1 MNILLIEPEH
11 KGHYVALHLNL
22 LIKEFDNRGWKL
34 NILTYKESINSD
46 VYKLI
51 SKKILKKINFFYLK
65 KVNFSKQRNQ
75 FYLLYVQIVKY
86 FNIIRSIKEITL
98 KNNINHI
105 YFVTADHIDKIL
117 SIFGRF
123 SIKIN
128 FSVMQIYSK
137 IYLNKNISFFNKLIL
152 NIKKLLLF
160 NTINI
165 FFLKNFFIIDLF
177 LYKFIK
183 NNKKK
188 KLNKVVYIPD
198 PGELKY
204 KFSKKYAQKYL
215 KLSKNNFYLL
225 VYGAIKMSK
234 GIKELLSYVKNFN
247 NNSIII
253 IIAGEQTNEVKYF
266 LKQNDNK
273 EFITKGK
280 IIIYEGFKSYRE
292 EAILFFASDAVW
304 VSYSNNFIG
313 SSAVLYQAGA
323 AKKPVIVNKSGLL
336 GYVNKK
342 HKIGVDVNI
351 NNLNDI
357 INKIKFLYDNKN
369 LRYQLGENNY
379 IISKKHSGNNFAKII
394 ANKIYNGKYFFFFNI
409 FL

>member
-266 LKQNDNK
+266 LKQKDNK

-336 GYVNKK
+336 GYINKK

-369 LRYQLGENNY
+369 HRYQLGENNY
-379 IISKKHSGNNFAKII
+379 ILSKKHSGNNFAKII
-394 ANKIYNGKYFFFFNI
+394 ANKIYNEK
-409 FL
+409 

>member
-11 KGHYVALHLNL
+11 RGHYVALHINL
-22 LIKEFDNRGWKL
+22 LINEFDKRGWGL
-34 NILTYKESINSD
+34 NILTYKESINSE

-51 SKKILKKINFFYLK
+51 NKDLLKRINFFYLK
-65 KVNFSKQRNQ
+65 KVDFSKRRNQ
-75 FYLLYVQIVKY
+75 FYLLYVQIIKY
-86 FNIIRSIKEITL
+86 FNIIRSIKKIIL

-123 SIKIN
+123 SIKVN

-160 NTINI
+160 STINI
-165 FFLKNFFIIDLF
+165 FFLKNFFIIDFF

-183 NNKKK
+183 NKKK
-188 KLNKVVYIPD
+188 NNLNKVVYIPD

-204 KFSKKYAQKYL
+204 RFSKIYAQSYL
-215 KLSKNNFYLL
+215 KLNKNNFYIL
-225 VYGAIKMSK
+225 VYGAIKISK
-234 GIKELLSYVKNFN
+234 GIKELLNSAKNFN
-247 NNSIII
+247 DNTIII
-253 IIAGEQTNEVKYF
+253 IIAGEQTDEVKYF
-266 LKQNDNK
+266 LKENDNK
-273 EFITKGK
+273 EFIAQGN
-280 IIIYEGFKSYRE
+280 IIILEGFKSYRE

-304 VSYSNNFIG
+304 VSYSDNFIG

-323 AKKPVIVNKSGLL
+323 AKKPVIVNKSSLL

-342 HKIGVDVNI
+342 YKIGVGVNV

-357 INKIKFLYDNKN
+357 INKIKFLCNNKKV
-369 LRYQLGENNY
+369 RYQLGQNNY
-379 IISKKHSGNNFAKII
+379 ILSKKHSGNNFAKII
-394 ANKIYNGKYFFFFNI
+394 ANKIHNAK
-409 FL
+409 

>member
-1 MNILLIEPEH
+1 MNILLIEPEY

-34 NILTYKESINSD
+34 NILTYKESKNSD

-51 SKKILKKINFFYLK
+51 SKKVLKKINFFYLK

-86 FNIIRSIKEITL
+86 FNIISSIKEITL

-128 FSVMQIYSK
+128 FSLMQIYSK

-152 NIKKLLLF
+152 NVKKLLLF

-183 NNKKK
+183 NNKKN
-188 KLNKVVYIPD
+188 KLNKVAYVPD

-204 KFSKKYAQKYL
+204 KFSKKYAQSYL
-215 KLSKNNFYLL
+215 KLSKNNFYIL

-253 IIAGEQTNEVKYF
+253 IIAGEQTSEVKYF
-266 LKQNDNK
+266 LKQKDNK

-280 IIIYEGFKSYRE
+280 IIIFEGFKSYRE

-323 AKKPVIVNKSGLL
+323 AKKPVILNKSGLL

-342 HKIGVDVNI
+342 HKIGVNVNI

-357 INKIKFLYDNKN
+357 KNKIKFLYDNKN

-379 IISKKHSGNNFAKII
+379 ILSKKHSGNNFANII
-394 ANKIYNGKYFFFFNI
+394 ANKIYNAK
-409 FL
+409 